1 MSPPK
6 IKTKQKE
13 DEKRYK
19 ELVQQIVP
27 KPPIVKNVFW
37 AFVVGGLISMLGQLI
52 LNMYMDF
59 NLGKDEAGAAT
70 IATMIFLSALLTGI
84 GVYDSIG
91 KVAGAGS
98 IVPITG
104 FANAMVSSALEFK
117 REGMI
122 FGVAAKIFSLAGPVL
137 VYGFVVS
144 WIVGLTVFLVK

>member
-6 IKTKQKE
+6 VKTKQQE
-13 DEKRYK
+13 DEKQYK
-19 ELVQQIVP
+19 QLVQQIVP
-27 KPPIVKNVFW
+27 KPPLVKNVFW
-37 AFVVGGLISMLGQLI
+37 AFVVGGLISMLGQVI
-52 LNMYMDF
+52 LNMYMGFD
-59 NLGKDEAGAAT
+59 LGKEEAGAAT
-70 IATMIFLSALLTGI
+70 VATMIFLSALLTGI

-104 FANAMVSSALEFK
+104 FANAMVASALEFK

-144 WIVGLTVFLVK
+144 WIVGLTVFLIK